1 MRDSD
6 DGRPSVSLLGDF
18 HLSLGRYRVALSSGG
33 QRLLALLA
41 LRKRSVKRSV
51 AAGVLWPDASQDH
64 AFASLR
70 VALCKLH
77 GADRSVVNATM
88 HDVSLVADAAVDF
101 EESRAVAQQLL
112 DPGHSAR
119 CGEQPGTSA
128 IGALSADLLP
138 DWEEEWVQLEAESWR
153 QLRLRALEVLAG
165 RLTAEQR
172 YGDAASAAMT
182 AIGAEPL
189 RETSRASLIR
199 VHLDEGNQSE
209 ALREYRR
216 YEDLLGSELGLRPTP
231 KLADLLRGLSAQ

>member
-1 MRDSD
+1 MRGLD
-6 DGRPSVSLLGDF
+6 DGRPSVWLLGDF
-18 HLSLGRYRVALSSGG
+18 RLNLGRSRVALSSGG

-41 LRKRSVKRSV
+41 LRNRSVKRSV

-77 GADRSVVNATM
+77 GAERGVVDATAQE
-88 HDVSLVADAAVDF
+88 VSLAADATVDV
-101 EESRAVAQQLL
+101 EASRAVAQQLL
-112 DPGHSAR
+112 DPGQAR
-119 CGEQPGTSA
+119 GGEQLGPTA

-153 QLRLRALEVLAG
+153 QLRLRALEALAG
-165 RLTAEQR
+165 RLAAEQR
-172 YGDAASAAMT
+172 YGDAATAAMT
-182 AIGAEPL
+182 AIAAEPL

-199 VHLDEGNQSE
+199 VHLAEGNQSE

-231 KLADLLRGLSAQ
+231 RLTQLLRGLSVQ